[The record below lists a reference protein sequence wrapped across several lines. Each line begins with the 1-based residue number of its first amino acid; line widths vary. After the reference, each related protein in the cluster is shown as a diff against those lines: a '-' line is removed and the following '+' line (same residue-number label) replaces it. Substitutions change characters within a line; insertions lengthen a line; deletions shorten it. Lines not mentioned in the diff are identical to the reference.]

1 MEEPAVSEVRRIVT
15 GHDSD
20 GKAVVVSDGAPP
32 RVIDVSGRG
41 TRFHEVWRTMETPA
55 RIERVRAEPPDEKLT
70 LAPPRNGVRIRVV
83 DFPPET
89 EELASMTPEMAKGL
103 FAQIGAEH
111 AATFGEGGPHP
122 FMHRTETVDYGIV
135 LEGEITLV
143 LDKDETL
150 CRAGDIVIQNGTN
163 HAWANRSGK
172 PARMAFVLI
181 DGQFS
186 GFQPT

>member
-1 MEEPAVSEVRRIVT
+1 MAQNVRRIVT

-20 GKAVVVSDGAPP
+20 GKAVVISDGAPP
-32 RVIDVSGRG
+32 RVVDVSGRG
-41 TRFHEVWRTMETPA
+41 TRFHEVWRTTETPA
-55 RIERVRAEPPDEKLT
+55 RIERARAEPLDEALT
-70 LAPPRNGVRIRVV
+70 LPPPKNGVRIRVV

-89 EELASMTPEMAKGL
+89 PDLLNVEPAMAKTL

-111 AATFGEGGPHP
+111 AATAGEGAPHP

-143 LDKDETL
+143 LDKGETL
-150 CRAGDIVIQNGTN
+150 CRAGDIIVQNGTN

-181 DGQFS
+181 DGAFE
-186 GFQPT
+186 GFQPSGG